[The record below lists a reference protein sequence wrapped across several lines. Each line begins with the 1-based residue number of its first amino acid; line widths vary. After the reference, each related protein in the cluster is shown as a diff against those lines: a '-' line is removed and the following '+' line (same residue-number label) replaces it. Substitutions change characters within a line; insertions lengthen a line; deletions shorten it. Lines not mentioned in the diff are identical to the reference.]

1 MKMLVS
7 RKILHEHC
15 VHKVRMKNITL
26 SAGEALI
33 EKARQVARAERK
45 TLSTV
50 FREWLQ
56 DYTSRASTVQDH
68 IALMERLKHINAK
81 GSYKRDQMNER

>member
-1 MKMLVS
+1 
-7 RKILHEHC
+7 
-15 VHKVRMKNITL
+15 MKNITL
-26 SAGEALI
+26 SADEALI

-45 TLSTV
+45 TLNTV

-81 GSYKRDQMNER
+81 GSYMRDQMNER